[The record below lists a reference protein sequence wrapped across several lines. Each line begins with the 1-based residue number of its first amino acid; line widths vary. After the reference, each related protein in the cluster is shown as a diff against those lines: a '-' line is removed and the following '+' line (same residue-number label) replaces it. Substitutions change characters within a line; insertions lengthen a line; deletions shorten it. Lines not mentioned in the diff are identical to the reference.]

1 MNANPLA
8 LVAATQQYPDT
19 HYQAPKPHK
28 TYAASSKPT
37 LSTKSYSPTRCRGK
51 KIAKPI
57 TPSENKRVKDY
68 AYHKEKMTLCKQ
80 EEKDSKAN
88 ASITHEIN
96 ECKSSLEESNNIRD
110 RCKSALHDQEIKLEK
125 YKKYENCQFEKEEVK
140 KGDMVWWGASLM
152 YETGEKKL
160 NEVDLISQEVEMI
173 LSFLEK
179 FKGGF
184 EQDIDNY
191 SEEDKR
197 DKDGDGEVS

>member
-37 LSTKSYSPTRCRGK
+37 LSTKSYAPTRCRGK

-80 EEKDSKAN
+80 EEKDENKKILKQLKKAN
-88 ASITHEIN
+88 ASITHELN
-96 ECKSSLEESNNIRD
+96 ECKSSLEELNNIRD

-125 YKKYENCQFEKEEVK
+125 YKKYENCQFEKEEVECK
-140 KGDMVWWGASLM
+140 HK
-152 YETGEKKL
+152 
-160 NEVDLISQEVEMI
+160 
-173 LSFLEK
+173 
-179 FKGGF
+179 
-184 EQDIDNY
+184 
-191 SEEDKR
+191 
-197 DKDGDGEVS
+197 